1 VTLCKSQ
8 EPVAR
13 KSTQRKCAAA
23 FRRFAP
29 STPLSQRDTPLSPL
43 LSPAPQIRR
52 LRCVLFATHGR
63 RITVP
68 QAGAPWARR
77 YAGRVGELVRPGGP
91 AGSGVWG
98 QWVVKFDGAQ
108 EDWFNTGRGGAR
120 PPARPP
126 AADSFVRRADLVRGG
141 QV

>member
-1 VTLCKSQ
+1 MRCRLEALRTYYPAL
-8 EPVAR
+8 
-13 KSTQRKCAAA
+13 STRHPP
-23 FRRFAP
+23 F
-29 STPLSQRDTPLSPL
+29 TPALPC
-43 LSPAPQIRR
+43 PQIRR
-52 LRCVLFATHGR
+52 LRCVLFFATHDR

-126 AADSFVRRADLVRGG
+126 IPTATTAAVLGASPL
-141 QV
+141 